1 MYFQSISKEARMELF
16 YYSFMLDIPLSKMI
30 SILGHFLDHLL
41 ISISFHFICESM
53 HNQDKNRIPRII
65 WRLLQF
71 EHTALYHVYEGINIS
86 WRMERFM
93 ELKSGISFWIWYQCQ
108 HMMWHDELKFMWALG
123 YIQRM
128 VHL

>member
-1 MYFQSISKEARMELF
+1 MELF

-65 WRLLQF
+65 
-71 EHTALYHVYEGINIS
+71 
-86 WRMERFM
+86 
-93 ELKSGISFWIWYQCQ
+93 
-108 HMMWHDELKFMWALG
+108 
-123 YIQRM
+123 
-128 VHL
+128 